1 MDDLNKSDKALLQ
14 DIKDNKVKE
23 EEGRRRTVNSQWSI
37 LG

>member
-23 EEGRRRTVNSQWSI
+23 VEGGEELSTHNGVF
-37 LG
+37 